1 MGQLLSERQGWAK
14 AVELLPQEQ
23 GREGWEGAILPGLA
37 ASQGITAGSLAME
50 LVRGVGRKGVAAVP
64 WGGLVCGEQVERP
77 GLGKMKASAGCGKRQ
92 LLTPF
97 FPPLLK
103 CVYP

>member
-1 MGQLLSERQGWAK
+1 MGQLLSERQGRAK
-14 AVELLPQEQ
+14 AVRLLPQEQ
-23 GREGWEGAILPGLA
+23 GRGGWEGAILPGLA
-37 ASQGITAGSLAME
+37 ASQGISAGSLGME

-77 GLGKMKASAGCGKRQ
+77 GLGKTKASAGCGERQ

-103 CVYP
+103 HVYP